1 MYSSLKGMEVHGM
14 IQAPGSGEAVMKA
27 EGPGSDERRDSLT
40 DEELMAELASGQQ
53 DALQVLH
60 QRCAPL
66 VFHIACRSLDAA
78 AAEEITQDVFLRVW
92 QKAQSFDPGKGSFR
106 AWVLQIAH
114 RRVINELRERGR
126 RPRIDG
132 GSEASLVDLAAHDTG
147 PEAQVWAEFRKA
159 TIRRALSALPQE
171 QGQALRLAFFQD
183 LTHEEVASFLE
194 VPLGTVKGRIR
205 LALEKLNTPLAAL
218 VALLLAGIGLTAY
231 QNRSSLQKD
240 ERALAMLTGS
250 HMEAMRLV
258 PAVVQ
263 GEVEQGPHA
272 TYRAE
277 RGGGTI
283 VITLANM
290 PAPPAGTTYRLWRLS
305 GGAWKLLAEPVP
317 DAQGR
322 ARLLLEPPDRAWP
335 DALRLTQ
342 EAHGPAGSGPAG
354 TQVLAWH

>member
-1 MYSSLKGMEVHGM
+1 M
-14 IQAPGSGEAVMKA
+14 
-27 EGPGSDERRDSLT
+27 
-40 DEELMAELASGQQ
+40 
-53 DALQVLH
+53 
-60 QRCAPL
+60 
-66 VFHIACRSLDAA
+66 
-78 AAEEITQDVFLRVW
+78 
-92 QKAQSFDPGKGSFR
+92 
-106 AWVLQIAH
+106 
-114 RRVINELRERGR
+114 INELRERGR

-147 PEAQVWAEFRKA
+147 PEAQVWAEFA
-159 TIRRALSALPQE
+159 APPSAGPFGAPRGAGAGPAPGLLPGPHPRGG
-171 QGQALRLAFFQD
+171 GQLP
-183 LTHEEVASFLE
+183 E

-205 LALEKLNTPLAAL
+205 LALEKLNVPLAAL

-231 QNRSSLQKD
+231 QTVLLQKD

-250 HMEAMRLV
+250 RMEAMRLV

-305 GGAWKLLAEPVP
+305 GGAWKLLAELVP
-317 DAQGR
+317 DAQGAPASSSSR
-322 ARLLLEPPDRAWP
+322 P
-335 DALRLTQ
+335 T
-342 EAHGPAGSGPAG
+342 GPAGRPAPDPGSPRPGGSGPAG
-354 TQVLAWH
+354 TRFWPGTSPLSAPWLRWASGSV